1 MKNTFRI
8 LSLAVFILLS
18 PPLFGWEAARPSTVV
33 FLSDFGLADDSVSQC
48 KGVME
53 SLAPGISVV
62 DLTHEIP
69 PFDIRLAAFY
79 LADSA
84 AVWPGGTVFMA
95 VVDPGVGTERPLLAA
110 RFGGQHFLFPDNGV
124 ISHVAATM
132 PLEALHALRDTRYV
146 PPAASR
152 TFHGRDV
159 LAPLAADILNGL
171 QLRHLGPTP
180 DTYKLLDLPQ
190 PQVQESRIIG
200 TVVYID
206 RFGNCVSNIAQS
218 MLQGPLAE
226 LDRLEVSC
234 GGHAIG
240 GLSGMYGFV
249 EPGKELALVN
259 SMGLLEVA
267 VNQGSAHNLLGLNIG
282 AEMTVRLRGST

>member
-1 MKNTFRI
+1 MAKNPI
-8 LSLAVFILLS
+8 LTLL
-18 PPLFGWEAARPSTVV
+18 T
-33 FLSDFGLADDSVSQC
+33 DFGTRDPYVAAM
-48 KGVME
+48 KGVV
-53 SLAPGISVV
+53 LARCPHATIV
-62 DLTHEIP
+62 DVSHEINP
-69 PFDIRLAAFY
+69 HDIASAAFV
-79 LADSA
+79 LAQA
-84 AVWPGGTVFMA
+84 CRTFPPETLHVV